1 MYALNLL
8 YFARLYI
15 LPKRGTTKPHGL
27 KLFLRKDGRSRSAN
41 PLVDWIV
48 QSLFPFRILTRA
60 SALDRSKAP
69 HGFKDS
75 QAWVWLSSRTPRSEW
90 GKQQLVSC
98 RHLNPRL
105 SLHAYKY
112 GDPLPTTLSL
122 SQAFSSTTSSVSARR
137 NSDISPITHSSV
149 R

>member
-1 MYALNLL
+1 MYASDLL
-8 YFARLYI
+8 YFTHLCI
-15 LPKRGTTKPHGL
+15 LPKWSITKPRGT
-27 KLFLRKDGRSRSAN
+27 KLFPRRDERSRSVN
-41 PLVDWIV
+41 PFVDWIV

-69 HGFKDS
+69 HEFKDS
-75 QAWVWLSSRTPRSEW
+75 QACVWYSSRTPRSEW

-122 SQAFSSTTSSVSARR
+122 SQAFSSSTLSALAERTC
-137 NSDISPITHSSV
+137 DIRPISYFSV